1 MDRKSCPGIYWEA
14 RTVFIRG
21 ERNVV
26 SLGCV
31 FDNLT
36 ICVILSKGEVPV
48 MLERNITNALLAA
61 LGDTPVVLL
70 QGPRQSGKSTLVGLL
85 AEKKRRAAYFT
96 MDDAAVLAAATR
108 DPDAFIHAITG
119 PVVIDEV
126 QLVPDLF
133 RAIKLEVDRRR
144 TPGRFLLTGSANVLL
159 VPKVS
164 ESLAG
169 RMEILTLWPFS
180 VGELAGVREGF
191 IDRVFGREKADV
203 WPIREGSRSDLVKR
217 MLIGGYPEVTQRT
230 NAERRR
236 AWFASYITTIL
247 QRDVRA
253 MADIEGLA
261 VLPRML
267 SMLAAQSGGL
277 LNTAELARDA
287 GFSVPTAKRYLTL
300 LQATHLYQ
308 PLYAWSGNVRKRLIK
323 SPKVYLNDTGLLS
336 YLMGWSVDSWAEPS
350 AHLGRLLEAFV
361 CQELRKQIT
370 WSQTK
375 PTLYYYRTAG
385 GREVD
390 FVLEDQGGRI
400 VGIEVKAAVKL
411 SGDDLKGLEDL
422 SATVGKRFHA
432 GVLLYQGSG
441 VVPVG
446 PKCWAVPL
454 ASMFEE

>member
-1 MDRKSCPGIYWEA
+1 
-14 RTVFIRG
+14 
-21 ERNVV
+21 
-26 SLGCV
+26 
-31 FDNLT
+31 
-36 ICVILSKGEVPV
+36 
-48 MLERNITNALLAA
+48 MLERNITNALLSG
-61 LGDTPVVLL
+61 LSDTPVVLL
-70 QGPRQSGKSTLVGLL
+70 QGPRQSGKSTLVSWL
-85 AEKKRRAAYFT
+85 AEKKRRATYFT
-96 MDDAAVLAAATR
+96 MDDAGVLASATR
-108 DPDAFIHAITG
+108 DPDAFIRANTE

-144 TPGRFLLTGSANVLL
+144 APGRFLLTGSANVLL

-180 VGELAGVREGF
+180 VGELASVREGF
-191 IDRVFGREKADV
+191 VDRVFGRERADA
-203 WPIREGSRSDLVKR
+203 WPIRDAPRGDFVKR
-217 MLIGGYPEVTQRT
+217 MLIGGYPEVTQRPE
-230 NAERRR
+230 ADRRR

-277 LNTAELARDA
+277 LNAAELARDA
-287 GFSVPTAKRYLTL
+287 GFSVPTTKRYLTL

-308 PLYAWSGNVRKRLIK
+308 PLHSWSGNVRKRLIK
-323 SPKVYLNDTGLLS
+323 APKVYLNDTGLLS
-336 YLMGWSVDSWAEPS
+336 YLMGWSGDQLAGVS
-350 AHLGRLLEAFV
+350 ANTGRLLESFV

-370 WSQTK
+370 WSGTK
-375 PTLYYYRTAG
+375 PALYYYRTAG

-411 SGDDLKGLEDL
+411 SGDDVKGLEDL
-422 SATVGKRFHA
+422 AATMGKRFHA
-432 GVLLYQGSG
+432 GVVLYQGST
-441 VVPVG
+441 VIPFG
-446 PKCWAVPL
+446 PMCWAVPL
-454 ASMFEE
+454 GTMFAE

>member
-1 MDRKSCPGIYWEA
+1 
-14 RTVFIRG
+14 
-21 ERNVV
+21 
-26 SLGCV
+26 
-31 FDNLT
+31 
-36 ICVILSKGEVPV
+36 
-48 MLERNITNALLAA
+48 
-61 LGDTPVVLL
+61 
-70 QGPRQSGKSTLVGLL
+70 
-85 AEKKRRAAYFT
+85 
-96 MDDAAVLAAATR
+96 MDDAGAMASATR

-169 RMEILTLWPFS
+169 RIEILTLWPFS
-180 VGELAGVREGF
+180 VGELAGAREGF
-191 IDRVFGREKADV
+191 IDRAFGNERADA
-203 WPIREGSRSDLVKR
+203 WLTRDASRRDLVKR
-217 MLIGGYPEVTQRT
+217 MLIGGYPEVTQRPD
-230 NAERRR
+230 ADRRR

-247 QRDVRA
+247 QRNVRA

-277 LNTAELARDA
+277 LNAAELARDA
-287 GFSVPTAKRYLTL
+287 GYSVPTTMRYLTL

-323 SPKVYLNDTGLLS
+323 APKVYLNDTGLLS
-336 YLMGWSVDSWAEPS
+336 YLMGWSGDPFAEPS
-350 AHLGRLLEAFV
+350 ASIGRLLESFV

-370 WSQTK
+370 WSETK
-375 PTLYYYRTAG
+375 PALYYYRTAG

-411 SGDDLKGLEDL
+411 TGDDVKGLEDL
-422 SATVGKRFHA
+422 AATVGNRFHT
-432 GVLLYQGSG
+432 GVVLYQGST
-441 VVPVG
+441 VVPFG
-446 PKCWAVPL
+446 PKCWALPVGTL
-454 ASMFEE
+454 FAE